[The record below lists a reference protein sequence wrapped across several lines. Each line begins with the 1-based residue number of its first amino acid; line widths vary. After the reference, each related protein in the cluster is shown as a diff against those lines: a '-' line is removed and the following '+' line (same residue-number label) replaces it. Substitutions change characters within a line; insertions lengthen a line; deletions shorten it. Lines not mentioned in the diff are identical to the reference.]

1 MDTAPLVAALTS
13 TVALALAATLARLVW
28 QDRRRSQARIAMLSS
43 LAAEPLAF
51 APDLPAA
58 APVVAPPVRLAP
70 KRDIRR
76 AAAEPALVRPRAA
89 TLSAAEI
96 EIFRDPRADAAPA
109 TGAMFEPASSG
120 TGRALVYVFVAAV
133 VMAALIAFSFRWA
146 LSSPG
151 VTTETTASI
160 ATAPAPSIAP
170 LSLVALSHEQHA
182 DGTLLIRG
190 VVRNPP
196 GAASRERLFAM
207 ATLVDGAGAEIA
219 TARAPLDF
227 TTLAGGDE
235 SPFVV
240 RIAGADGVARYRVG
254 FRDAAGQA
262 VGHVDGR

>member
-13 TVALALAATLARLVW
+13 TVALALAATLTRLVW

-43 LAAEPLAF
+43 LAAEPLTF
-51 APDLPAA
+51 APDFPAAPSA
-58 APVVAPPVRLAP
+58 APVAAPTIAPPVRLAP
-70 KRDIRR
+70 K
-76 AAAEPALVRPRAA
+76 RPRAA

-109 TGAMFEPASSG
+109 SAPGAMFEPASSN

-133 VMAALIAFSFRWA
+133 VMASLIAFGFRWA
-146 LSSPG
+146 LSSPD

-160 ATAPAPSIAP
+160 AAPVVEP

-196 GAASRERLFAM
+196 GAASRESLFAM
-207 ATLVDGAGAEIA
+207 ATLVDAAGAEIA

-254 FRDAAGQA
+254 FRDASGQA